1 MKYGFKADID
11 SIIRTGRS
19 RSIVLT
25 GNVYDLFG
33 LGDKKY
39 EPLLEF
45 LSEKYTIDHTDLT
58 HGMLVVTYA
67 MNDDVTI
74 VGNGESI
81 KEFQEL
87 WKKFKGE
94 DDLFKCLKKTNG
106 HPTYAL
112 EIMRQMS
119 ICSRTYDWS
128 CHLTFVIEG
137 ADMIL
142 PEEEISRMNVAD
154 RRRVAIIHDWFS
166 DPKFM
171 DGFDIAILI
180 SESKSQL
187 HGRISK
193 LPQVIEVKAP
203 YPSWAQ
209 RRAFL
214 KDCNC
219 EESLDEI
226 ATKTAGLSL
235 HAMKQLVKYKDYSND
250 YIFKQVEDHII
261 GQIGEGVVEFK
272 VPSHTFKDVVGFK
285 KIKEFCEKELIPA
298 FQTTDK
304 DLAISGAAIG
314 GPIGGGKTF
323 LCEALAAELK
333 MPVLVLKNLRSMYY
347 GQTDVIFERLLRAL
361 TALDKVCIFVDEA
374 DTVFGGVTSGHDT
387 ERRLTGK
394 VQAMMSD
401 PRLKGKVLW
410 LLMTARIHLLSP
422 DIRRPG
428 RVGDLIIPILDPE
441 DSDRKEFIEWVFGD
455 IEGWE
460 SLCGTKFLTGK
471 SAAWYASMRS
481 QLKRSNCNS
490 IEHAK
495 EIIEEVLVSD
505 IESEREYQKLQAL
518 VNCTRKSLL
527 PIGGK
532 REAWLEEIKRLKM
545 KRD

>member
-1 MKYGFKADID
+1 
-11 SIIRTGRS
+11 
-19 RSIVLT
+19 
-25 GNVYDLFG
+25 
-33 LGDKKY
+33 
-39 EPLLEF
+39 
-45 LSEKYTIDHTDLT
+45 
-58 HGMLVVTYA
+58 
-67 MNDDVTI
+67 
-74 VGNGESI
+74 
-81 KEFQEL
+81 
-87 WKKFKGE
+87 
-94 DDLFKCLKKTNG
+94 
-106 HPTYAL
+106 
-112 EIMRQMS
+112 
-119 ICSRTYDWS
+119 
-128 CHLTFVIEG
+128 
-137 ADMIL
+137 MIL